1 MSKRNT
7 YKLKNTVFN
16 LYIKIK
22 FSIKKYSNTI
32 IFLALYSILLEEYM
46 TRAWGETATY
56 KHILTINQVFDI
68 LLQYH
73 ESGSWVS
80 ALHRNIPPKTGFVLK
95 KEYSEEISKLQR
107 NKESFSCSECG
118 KQFAF
123 RSILERHIIKH
134 KDQIWRLRKRFWWW
148 RNRF

>member
-1 MSKRNT
+1 MGETGT
-7 YKLKNTVFN
+7 YKQ
-16 LYIKIK
+16 
-22 FSIKKYSNTI
+22 
-32 IFLALYSILLEEYM
+32 
-46 TRAWGETATY
+46 
-56 KHILTINQVFDI
+56 ILTINQVFDI

-80 ALHRNIPPKTGFVLK
+80 AFHRNIPPKTGFVLK

-134 KDQIWRLRKRFWWW
+134 KDQRPFHCMQCGKKLKSGISLQRHMKGHLRIFDYKCENCSRRSSPLDYRGIFTH
-148 RNRF
+148 FASCKFSCSYF